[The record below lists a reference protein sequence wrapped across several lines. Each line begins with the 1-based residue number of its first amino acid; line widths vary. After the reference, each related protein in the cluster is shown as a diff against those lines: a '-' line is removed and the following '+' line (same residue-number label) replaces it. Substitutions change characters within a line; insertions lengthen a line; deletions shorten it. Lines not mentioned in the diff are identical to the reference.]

1 MKELTLLSEALHS
14 QSYFISGGTNKVLS
28 QESAAGADDGKR
40 KRVFRVCGI
49 RILACSPFPGSPLL
63 FLDLLQQL
71 FPLRLKRSI
80 DDGIDFRHEIR
91 RIASNFF
98 QTLPGNAPLSFFLS
112 PINALEHTSAILA
125 IAFGFRNTL
134 VRPHFPC
141 IFLIFYTFA
150 RTFVS
155 SALTKL
161 GMGAHFQPSR
171 VQNKY

>member
-1 MKELTLLSEALHS
+1 MMENGNEFSVFVESEFWHAPLFPVLRSSFSICCNNFSLS
-14 QSYFISGGTNKVLS
+14 I
-28 QESAAGADDGKR
+28 
-40 KRVFRVCGI
+40 
-49 RILACSPFPGSPLL
+49 FP
-63 FLDLLQQL
+63 L